1 MRKRTR
7 LATTAGVT
15 VLGFTA
21 MSGMA
26 QADTGGPTLSLDLP
40 GTLGKTVDGVTKTV
54 DGVVK
59 QTTSGTRSSSK
70 PALRVNLPVH
80 VRLGA
85 PQRSGGGKSP
95 GRSAPE
101 VKAGVKAS
109 VKASTDGVKANVSL
123 HLCAHPPQQCGPV
136 PAPPNPIPPGPP
148 TPPPAPPV
156 GNPTPPQAA
165 PPGAAEAAAS
175 SLTVAGDSLPFTGS
189 PIGVLALLG
198 ATAVLTGAAGIA
210 GSRFRFGRD
219 A

>member
-26 QADTGGPTLSLDLP
+26 QADTGRPNLSPDLP
-40 GTLGKTVDGVTKTV
+40 GTLGRTVDGVTKTV
-54 DGVVK
+54 GGVVEK
-59 QTTSGTRSSSK
+59 TTSGTRSSSQ
-70 PALRVNLPVH
+70 PGLRVDLPVH

-85 PQRSGGGKSP
+85 PRRSGGGSKD
-95 GRSAPE
+95 RSAPE

-109 VKASTDGVKANVSL
+109 VRASADGVKASVRL

-156 GNPTPPQAA
+156 GNPTPPEAT
-165 PPGAAEAAAS
+165 PPGATAPAAG
-175 SLTVAGDSLPFTGS
+175 SLTVAGDSLPFTGG